1 MEAATLRIDKFGIQE
16 LTIKNLASDLSLSEA
31 ALYRHFKSKNEIL
44 LGLLTYFILE
54 MNERLALIIEDKE
67 KQPSELLKKVFVSQL
82 NTFVQKPAIVSV
94 IFSEG
99 IFQFNKELSDKV
111 STMMALMQNN
121 INALITRGQ
130 NEGVYG
136 KLLGADTI
144 TTIIMGSMR
153 MVVLKWKLSGNKS
166 GGLTIGN
173 KKRLEVARAL
183 ATKPKLLLLDE
194 AVAGLTS
201 TEVRQ
206 MVELIKNLR
215 GNGVTILMVEH
226 IMEAIMPIADKIVVL
241 DSGVKIAE
249 DRPQAVVEDENV
261 IRAYF
266 GEKFSKRLKAMK
278 DGDRA

>member
-1 MEAATLRIDKFGIQE
+1 MKNKDFTERQIEIMEAATLRIDKFGIQE

-54 MNERLALIIEDKE
+54 MNERIAVIIADEE

-111 STMMALMQNN
+111 STMMALMQKN

-130 NEGVYG
+130 NEGVYA
-136 KLLGADTI
+136 KLLGPETI

-166 GGLTIGN
+166 NLVNDGKNVLNGLL
-173 KKRLEVARAL
+173 KMLE
-183 ATKPKLLLLDE
+183 K
-194 AVAGLTS
+194 
-201 TEVRQ
+201 
-206 MVELIKNLR
+206 
-215 GNGVTILMVEH
+215 
-226 IMEAIMPIADKIVVL
+226 
-241 DSGVKIAE
+241 
-249 DRPQAVVEDENV
+249 
-261 IRAYF
+261 
-266 GEKFSKRLKAMK
+266 
-278 DGDRA
+278 

>member
-1 MEAATLRIDKFGIQE
+1 MKNKDFTERQIEIMEAATLRIDKFGIQE

-54 MNERLALIIEDKE
+54 MTERIAVIIEDKE

-166 GGLTIGN
+166 NLVNDGKNVLNGLL
-173 KKRLEVARAL
+173 KMLE
-183 ATKPKLLLLDE
+183 K
-194 AVAGLTS
+194 
-201 TEVRQ
+201 
-206 MVELIKNLR
+206 
-215 GNGVTILMVEH
+215 
-226 IMEAIMPIADKIVVL
+226 
-241 DSGVKIAE
+241 
-249 DRPQAVVEDENV
+249 
-261 IRAYF
+261 
-266 GEKFSKRLKAMK
+266 
-278 DGDRA
+278 

>member
-1 MEAATLRIDKFGIQE
+1 MKNKDFTERQIEIMEAATLRIDKFGIQE

-99 IFQFNKELSDKV
+99 IFQFNKELSEKV
-111 STMMALMQNN
+111 STMMDLMQKN
-121 INALITRGQ
+121 INALIVRGQ

-166 GGLTIGN
+166 NLVNDGKNVLNGLL
-173 KKRLEVARAL
+173 KMLE
-183 ATKPKLLLLDE
+183 K
-194 AVAGLTS
+194 
-201 TEVRQ
+201 
-206 MVELIKNLR
+206 
-215 GNGVTILMVEH
+215 
-226 IMEAIMPIADKIVVL
+226 
-241 DSGVKIAE
+241 
-249 DRPQAVVEDENV
+249 
-261 IRAYF
+261 
-266 GEKFSKRLKAMK
+266 
-278 DGDRA
+278 

>member
-1 MEAATLRIDKFGIQE
+1 MKNKDFTERQIEIMEAATLRIDKFGIQE

-111 STMMALMQNN
+111 STMMALMQKN
-121 INALITRGQ
+121 INALIVRGQ

-166 GGLTIGN
+166 NLVSDGKNVLNGL
-173 KKRLEVARAL
+173 
-183 ATKPKLLLLDE
+183 
-194 AVAGLTS
+194 
-201 TEVRQ
+201 
-206 MVELIKNLR
+206 
-215 GNGVTILMVEH
+215 
-226 IMEAIMPIADKIVVL
+226 
-241 DSGVKIAE
+241 
-249 DRPQAVVEDENV
+249 
-261 IRAYF
+261 
-266 GEKFSKRLKAMK
+266 LKMLGK
-278 DGDRA
+278 

>member
-1 MEAATLRIDKFGIQE
+1 MKNKDFTERQIAIMEAATLRIDKFGIQE

-54 MNERLALIIEDKE
+54 MNERIAVILADEE

-111 STMMALMQNN
+111 SKMMVLMQKN
-121 INALITRGQ
+121 INALIVRGQ
-130 NEGVYG
+130 KDGVYG
-136 KLLGADTI
+136 KLLGADSI

-166 GGLTIGN
+166 NLVNDGKNVLNGLL
-173 KKRLEVARAL
+173 KMLE
-183 ATKPKLLLLDE
+183 K
-194 AVAGLTS
+194 
-201 TEVRQ
+201 
-206 MVELIKNLR
+206 
-215 GNGVTILMVEH
+215 
-226 IMEAIMPIADKIVVL
+226 
-241 DSGVKIAE
+241 
-249 DRPQAVVEDENV
+249 
-261 IRAYF
+261 
-266 GEKFSKRLKAMK
+266 
-278 DGDRA
+278 

>member
-1 MEAATLRIDKFGIQE
+1 MKNKDFTERQIEIMEAATLRIDKFGIQE

-54 MNERLALIIEDKE
+54 MNERLAVIIEDKE
-67 KQPSELLKKVFVSQL
+67 LQPSELLKKVFVSQL

-99 IFQFNKELSDKV
+99 IFQFNKELSEKV

-121 INALITRGQ
+121 IHALITRGQ

-166 GGLTIGN
+166 NLVNDGKNVLNGLL
-173 KKRLEVARAL
+173 KMLE
-183 ATKPKLLLLDE
+183 K
-194 AVAGLTS
+194 
-201 TEVRQ
+201 
-206 MVELIKNLR
+206 
-215 GNGVTILMVEH
+215 
-226 IMEAIMPIADKIVVL
+226 
-241 DSGVKIAE
+241 
-249 DRPQAVVEDENV
+249 
-261 IRAYF
+261 
-266 GEKFSKRLKAMK
+266 
-278 DGDRA
+278 

>member
-1 MEAATLRIDKFGIQE
+1 MKNKDFTERQIEIIEAATLRIDKFGIQE

-54 MNERLALIIEDKE
+54 MNERLAAIIEDKE
-67 KQPSELLKKVFVSQL
+67 KQPSELLKKIFVSQL

-99 IFQFNKELSDKV
+99 IFQFNKELSEKI
-111 STMMALMQNN
+111 TAMMALMQKN
-121 INALITRGQ
+121 IYALIVRGQ

-166 GGLTIGN
+166 NLVNDGKKVLNGLL
-173 KKRLEVARAL
+173 KMLE
-183 ATKPKLLLLDE
+183 K
-194 AVAGLTS
+194 
-201 TEVRQ
+201 
-206 MVELIKNLR
+206 
-215 GNGVTILMVEH
+215 
-226 IMEAIMPIADKIVVL
+226 
-241 DSGVKIAE
+241 
-249 DRPQAVVEDENV
+249 
-261 IRAYF
+261 
-266 GEKFSKRLKAMK
+266 
-278 DGDRA
+278 